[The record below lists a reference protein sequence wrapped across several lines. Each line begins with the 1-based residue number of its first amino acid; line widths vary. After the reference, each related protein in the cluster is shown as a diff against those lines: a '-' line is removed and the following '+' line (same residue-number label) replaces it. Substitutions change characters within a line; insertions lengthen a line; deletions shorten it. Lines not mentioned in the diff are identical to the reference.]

1 MAGFQEHRRVLA
13 NLHSDFACEVGAEPA
28 RFTTT
33 HPNRLLVCP
42 EMPMNDANAIFT
54 RWMARL
60 GQYSYH
66 VLAAWLQAGG
76 MLALCAAVVFR
87 VAAC

>member
-1 MAGFQEHRRVLA
+1 
-13 NLHSDFACEVGAEPA
+13 
-28 RFTTT
+28 
-33 HPNRLLVCP
+33 
-42 EMPMNDANAIFT
+42 MNDANAIFT